1 MTTLPADELRSLA
14 AGARKAAEH
23 YREHPDEI
31 ARNPGN
37 ACGGTLAPRLAVDAG
52 DRVTA

>member
-23 YREHPDEI
+23 YCANSDKITRIVVVELFI
-31 ARNPGN
+31 
-37 ACGGTLAPRLAVDAG
+37 LIVRLAEQLA
-52 DRVTA
+52 REEA